1 MATLFPLVLE
11 EATVP
16 KTMFSNKPVLRIRMV
31 INTKL
36 CPIFCLTKDVEIAEF
51 HEMID
56 WTYKNKDEKT
66 VLILDEKEVQYY
78 QDKGLWEI
86 ISNEIGNWL
95 FGLYEEEWIL
105 DFDIMKN
112 IIKSIHKNNIHIDE
126 NIEKILSILD
136 YAIINKKSVIFYL

>member
-1 MATLFPLVLE
+1 
-11 EATVP
+11 
-16 KTMFSNKPVLRIRMV
+16 
-31 INTKL
+31 
-36 CPIFCLTKDVEIAEF
+36 
-51 HEMID
+51 MID
-56 WTYKNKDEKT
+56 WAYKNKDEKT
-66 VLILDEKEVQYY
+66 VLILDEKDVQYY

-86 ISNEIGNWL
+86 ISNETGNWL
-95 FGLYEEEWIL
+95 FGLYEEEWVL

>member
-1 MATLFPLVLE
+1 
-11 EATVP
+11 
-16 KTMFSNKPVLRIRMV
+16 
-31 INTKL
+31 
-36 CPIFCLTKDVEIAEF
+36 
-51 HEMID
+51 MID
-56 WTYKNKDEKT
+56 WAYKNKDEKT

-86 ISNEIGNWL
+86 ISNETGNWL